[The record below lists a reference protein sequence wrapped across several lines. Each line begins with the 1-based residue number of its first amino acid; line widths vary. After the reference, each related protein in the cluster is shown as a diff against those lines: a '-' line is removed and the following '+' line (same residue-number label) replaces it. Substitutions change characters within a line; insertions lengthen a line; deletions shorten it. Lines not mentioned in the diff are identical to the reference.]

1 MTFAAVTLT
10 LESVTLPLLVI
21 VTVATKLPLN
31 TKLLNEAATLKMGVK
46 PFSVAVPITPPL
58 IAEMTAPPAP
68 TTCASPG
75 ATILATP
82 VFDDVQTTDVVITR
96 VVPSL

>member
-1 MTFAAVTLT
+1 LF
-10 LESVTLPLLVI
+10 VI

-31 TKLLNEAATLKMGVK
+31 TKLLNEAVTLSTGVR
-46 PFSVAVPITPPL
+46 PFRVAVPTTPPL

-82 VFDDVQTTDVVITR
+82 VFDDVQTTELVITLL
-96 VVPSL
+96 VPLL